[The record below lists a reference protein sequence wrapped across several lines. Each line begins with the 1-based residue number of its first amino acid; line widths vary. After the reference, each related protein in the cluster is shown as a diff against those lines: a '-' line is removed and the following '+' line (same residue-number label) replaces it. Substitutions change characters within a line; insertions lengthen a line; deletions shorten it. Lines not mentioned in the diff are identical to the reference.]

1 MIFLLLNVDF
11 IIVHICYYQND
22 IKLSLKDK
30 ILKLGCVLSV
40 HHFTIEIANLVNEII
55 N

>member
-1 MIFLLLNVDF
+1 MMAIKILV

-40 HHFTIEIANLVNEII
+40 HHFTIEISNLVNEII